1 LRLARRS
8 AVVTALL
15 ITGCDGCHHDHPL
28 KTIPD
33 AGPLVAIPLPATS
46 VAALVNPQ
54 GLPAY
59 ADDTGSVEGTIFVTG
74 APPAATPADFSKCPG
89 AEAEYGH
96 AFREGAPKTP
106 GGPRPLADA
115 IVAITGYRGFFVP
128 ETAEVKPVTIVDC
141 GFSARTVTMTFGQ
154 RLEVKN
160 LTREYFTP
168 LIEPA
173 PNFVVMMAPPFADPV
188 KIYPKKPG
196 RYRLLDR
203 DRKYVVADLFAFL
216 HPLHGVS
223 DLSGSYR
230 IDGIPVG
237 KVTVN
242 TSHPQIAGSE
252 ASRDVEI
259 KAGATAHVDLTLE
272 SPVAAPVPVPA
283 LVPDA
288 GVDGSRP

>member
-1 LRLARRS
+1 LRADVLRVAFGS
-8 AVVTALL
+8 AVCALL
-15 ITGCDGCHHDHPL
+15 AGCDGCHHDHKL
-28 KTIPD
+28 RTLSD
-33 AGPLVAIPLPATS
+33 AGPLVAIPMPTAS

-54 GLPAY
+54 SLPAY
-59 ADDTGSVEGTIFVTG
+59 DDETGSVEGTIFVTG
-74 APPAATPADFSKCPG
+74 ATPTATPADFSKCPA

-96 AFREGAPKTP
+96 AYREGAAKTP

-115 IVAITGYRGFFVP
+115 IVAITGYSGFFVR

-141 GFSARTVTMTFGQ
+141 GFSARTATMTLGQ

-173 PNFVVMMAPPFADPV
+173 PNFVVMMAPPFGDAV

-203 DRKYVVADLFAFL
+203 DRKYVVADLFVFL

-242 TSHPQIAGSE
+242 TSHPQIPSSE

-259 KAGATAHVDLTLE
+259 KAGAAAHVDLTLE
-272 SPVAAPVPVPA
+272 SRATEVRVVT
-283 LVPDA
+283 DA
-288 GVDGSRP
+288 GADGARP